1 MTSVSVFSPA
11 LQRGVVA
18 YFDLSDHDQGVLK
31 AAWDHLIQDYGT
43 EGSRKYEKELVL
55 CAEVGQAC
63 LEADGIIATQEIA
76 RNLLA
81 SLEGGQDLERIPQLK
96 RLIAAEADAEQN
108 ALQQQHKLRDRAA
121 CLPRSLHEDM
131 QGFITRLGALVESS
145 KQMNE
150 HRCHCAL
157 RFCHLVYYVGL
168 SPSS

>member
-63 LEADGIIATQEIA
+63 LEADGLIAAQESP
-76 RNLLA
+76 RSLLTP
-81 SLEGGQDLERIPQLK
+81 LEEGQDQERVPQLK
-96 RLIAAEADAEQN
+96 MLLEAEQS
-108 ALQQQHKLRDRAA
+108 ALEQQRKLRDRAA
-121 CLPRSLHEDM
+121 CLPRLLHEDM
-131 QGFITRLGALVESS
+131 QAFIRRLGALVGSS
-145 KQMNE
+145 KQMAE

-157 RFCHLVYYVGL
+157 QFCHLVYFVGL
-168 SPSS
+168 SPRTR